1 MSDRYKL
8 PQPYRNPG
16 DFKAYLDGVK
26 ATVKVVCPE
35 LSVHAIPFGGGI
47 PIDLTIYDPRA
58 EYPIIS
64 TALPKAEPDPEPNT
78 ALFQDV
84 PDVAETVSSQ
94 LATYAAD
101 AETADTGDA
110 PDAAA
115 DTQ

>member
-26 ATVKVVCPE
+26 ATVEVLRPGF
-35 LSVHAIPFGGGI
+35 SVDADAWGGGI
-47 PIDLTIYDPRA
+47 PIDLTIY
-58 EYPIIS
+58 
-64 TALPKAEPDPEPNT
+64 KKPEP
-78 ALFQDV
+78 APELQFAKDV
-84 PDVAETVSSQ
+84 YEAE
-94 LATYAAD
+94 